1 MRALARNEQDL
12 MVWDGVLIVVGFCS
26 LDINY
31 SYIVYIIVL
40 YKHDLNYASIT
51 VFGNPDLKVL
61 CVGFTAKNHQIKE
74 FSAST
79 SNKALRL
86 G

>member
-31 SYIVYIIVL
+31 SYIVYI
-40 YKHDLNYASIT
+40 
-51 VFGNPDLKVL
+51 
-61 CVGFTAKNHQIKE
+61 
-74 FSAST
+74 
-79 SNKALRL
+79 
-86 G
+86 